1 MKPSKGTLY
10 NFLEKK
16 YRIFYKSID
25 GCNSILK
32 ICNTR
37 VCAVQ
42 ISLLFLFLG
51 SESKKKERQDK
62 TPKII
67 GYSMW
72 IPYSMMFTCLC
83 FLWRVHATCSVVK
96 MDV

>member
-1 MKPSKGTLY
+1 MKPSTGSFTKVLMVAIPSWKSATQEY
-10 NFLEKK
+10 VQ
-16 YRIFYKSID
+16 YRIHFYSYFWD
-25 GCNSILK
+25 LNP
-32 ICNTR
+32 
-37 VCAVQ
+37 
-42 ISLLFLFLG
+42 
-51 SESKKKERQDK
+51 KKKERQDK

-96 MDV
+96 MDVWSDGRMA